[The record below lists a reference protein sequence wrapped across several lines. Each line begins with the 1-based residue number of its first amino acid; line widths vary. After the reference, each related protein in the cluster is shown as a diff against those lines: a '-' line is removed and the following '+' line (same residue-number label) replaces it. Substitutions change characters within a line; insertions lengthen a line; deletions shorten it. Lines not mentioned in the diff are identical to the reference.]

1 MMASSVE
8 GPCGIVD
15 ISFNGVRCL
24 SQSLCV
30 VVVLI
35 DVDDGIWG
43 GATGACELWWPLTTD
58 DRGSCL

>member
-1 MMASSVE
+1 MVASSVE
-8 GPCGIVD
+8 GSCG

-35 DVDDGIWG
+35 DVDDGVWG
-43 GATGACELWWPLTTD
+43 GATGAWRAVVGID
-58 DRGSCL
+58 D